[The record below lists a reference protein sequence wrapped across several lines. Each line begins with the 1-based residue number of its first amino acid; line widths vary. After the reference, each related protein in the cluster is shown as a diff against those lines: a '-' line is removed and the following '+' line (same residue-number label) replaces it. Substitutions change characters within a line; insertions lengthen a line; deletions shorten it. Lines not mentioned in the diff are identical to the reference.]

1 MGSPVEGAQLYQSNK
16 YLRVLIKAAPGQN
29 TMKISRSQFL
39 KTSALALAIPALSK
53 VDVFGKPIKNVG
65 LQLYTLRTEL
75 SKDVEGTL
83 KRVAEIGYK
92 EVETFGYSNGKF
104 FGKTPGEFKTIL
116 SSLGLSTPSG
126 HYMPNNLKKDWNV
139 AVDHAAEAGQK
150 YMMCAFLFPQDRKT
164 IDDYK
169 KLCET
174 LNTAGEVCQKAG
186 IQFGYHNHD
195 FEFQIMDGQIPYDVM
210 LKGTDPKLVKMELD
224 LYWAIH
230 AGKDPVELFK
240 QNPGRFPLV
249 HLKDMAKTEKRE
261 FAEVGTGS
269 VDFQR
274 ILDAHKTAGIQHYF
288 VEQDA
293 VTKGTPLEA
302 IATSYKNVAKLR
314 V

>member
-1 MGSPVEGAQLYQSNK
+1 M
-16 YLRVLIKAAPGQN
+16 
-29 TMKISRSQFL
+29 TISRKEFL
-39 KTSALALAIPALSK
+39 RTSALALTLPYLSQ
-53 VDVFGKPIKNVG
+53 VDVFAKPIKKIG
-65 LQLYTLRTEL
+65 LQLYTLRNEL
-75 SKDVEGTL
+75 GKDVEGTL
-83 KRVAEIGYK
+83 KKVADIGYR
-92 EVETFGYSNGKF
+92 EVETFGYAGGKF
-104 FGKTPGEFKTIL
+104 FGKTPAEFKTL
-116 SSLGLSTPSG
+116 LTSLNLTSPSG

-139 AVDHAAEAGQK
+139 AVEHAAGIGQK

-169 KLCET
+169 KLCDT

-195 FEFQIMDGQIPYDVM
+195 FEFETLDGQVPYQVM
-210 LKGTDPKLVKMELD
+210 LSGTDPKLVKMELD
-224 LYWAIH
+224 LYWAIR
-230 AGKDPVELFK
+230 AGQDPVELFRK
-240 QNPGRFPLV
+240 NPGRFPLV
-249 HLKDMAKTEKRE
+249 HLKDIAKTEKRE

-293 VTKGTPLEA
+293 VVKGSPLEA
-302 IATSYKNVAKLR
+302 IAISYQNVQKLR